1 MIRPAILVILSAA
14 AIGLS
19 GCGRMAPEAKVQ
31 APAAISLGEPVSCV
45 PLNQIDD
52 LKYYGD
58 YTIDFVMK
66 GGKRYR
72 NSLPGRCPELGFEQ
86 RISYHTSLN
95 QLCSTDTFTVLHS
108 DRTRG
113 ATCGFGQFAPIRLDD
128 GQTR

>member
-1 MIRPAILVILSAA
+1 MIRPAILVILSTA

-19 GCGRMAPEAKVQ
+19 ACGRMDSQPKVE
-31 APAAISLGEPVSCV
+31 APAAISLGEPISCV
-45 PLNQIDD
+45 PLNQIDN

-66 GGKRYR
+66 NGKRYR
-72 NSLPGRCPELGFEQ
+72 NSLPSRCPELGFEE
-86 RISYHTSLN
+86 RISYHTSLS

-113 ATCGFGQFAPIRLDD
+113 ATCGFGKFAPIRLDN